1 LQFIFLL
8 QFSKEIILLEVME
21 SSDLYKNFKGKRVLV
36 MGLGRFGGG
45 IGVSKFLAQEGA
57 HVKVTD
63 LAGED
68 ELTESIKQL
77 AGLNIEY
84 HLGGHREEDFAEAD
98 LIVVNPAVHKDSPW
112 LKVAREHK
120 VRLTSEMNIFF
131 ALCPTPII
139 GVTGSNGKSTTTAMI
154 GEILKASRG
163 KANNQQ
169 GNSKVWVGGNIGQ
182 GSLLARIKEI
192 SRADIVVLELS
203 SFQLYDLGE
212 VECSPHIA
220 VVTNIA
226 PNHLDWHGS
235 MKEYINAKQNIF
247 RFQNQND
254 YLVLNSEDEELKK
267 WGELTDS
274 KVVWYPEGDRGLRN
288 REYEIEDIKLKVP
301 GRHNR
306 MNAAAALAA
315 VGTMGLDLAEALKAL
330 EEYAGLEHRLEF
342 VGEIEGVR
350 YYNDSIATTPESAIA
365 ALESFNQ
372 KKIMILGGYDKKIP
386 FEGLVK
392 KIAGEVEAVV
402 LIGEVRDTLADLIE
416 RERKDRKERLPVWE
430 KADTL
435 EQAVSLCREY
445 AKEGMVVLFS
455 PGCASYDMF
464 RNFQERGEKFK
475 GLVNG

>member
-1 LQFIFLL
+1 
-8 QFSKEIILLEVME
+8 ME
-21 SSDLYKNFKGKRVLV
+21 NNNLYKNLQGKKALV

-45 IGVSKFLAQEGA
+45 IGVSLFLAERGA
-57 HVKVTD
+57 LVTVTD
-63 LAGED
+63 MAGED
-68 ELTESIKQL
+68 ELADSIKQL
-77 AGLNIEY
+77 ESLNIEY
-84 HLGGHREEDFAEAD
+84 HLGGHRKEDFVDTE
-98 LIVVNPAVHKDSPW
+98 LIVVNPAVRKDSRW

-120 VRLTSEMNIFF
+120 VQLTSEMNIFF
-131 ALCPTPII
+131 SLCPAPII

-154 GEILKASRG
+154 GEILKAARG
-163 KANNQQ
+163 KANDRQEN
-169 GNSKVWVGGNIGQ
+169 GKVWVGGNIGQ

-192 SRADIVVLELS
+192 SKDDIVVLELS

-212 VECSPHIA
+212 VRCSPQVA

-247 RFQNQND
+247 KYQRPND
-254 YLVLNSEDEELKK
+254 YLVLNNEDEELKK
-267 WGELTDS
+267 WGELTNS
-274 KVVWYPEGDRGLRN
+274 KVVWYPEDKGMGRSSGPGL
-288 REYEIEDIKLKVP
+288 EDFKLRVP

-315 VGTMGLDLAEALKAL
+315 AGTLEVEPTGALKAL
-330 EEYAGLEHRLEF
+330 EEFVGLEHRLEF
-342 VGEIEGVR
+342 VREIEGAG

-365 ALESFNQ
+365 AIESFKE

-386 FEGLVK
+386 LEGLVK
-392 KIAGEVEAVV
+392 KIVGQVEAVI

-416 RERKDRKERLPVWE
+416 RERKVGKERLPLCE

-435 EQAVSLCREY
+435 EQAVSLARKY
-445 AKEGMVVLFS
+445 AKEGMVVLLS

-464 RNFQERGEKFK
+464 RNFQERGKKFK
-475 GLVNG
+475 ELVNK